1 MKYIF
6 HPEALEEYQSAIS
19 YYFEINPQLA
29 ESFIKAIETGIENI
43 IMFPEA
49 WSIVEEDVRRHLISR
64 FPFGIYYCVE
74 NNCISIYAVMH
85 MSRHPEYW
93 KKRRNLLRNVDEITS
108 TPFIPVSSEGE
119 DQVQNKVTI
128 QN

>member
-19 YYFEINPQLA
+19 YYSAINPRLA
-29 ESFIKAIETGIENI
+29 ELFIKAIETGIENI

-93 KKRRNLLRNVDEITS
+93 KKRRKR
-108 TPFIPVSSEGE
+108 
-119 DQVQNKVTI
+119 
-128 QN
+128 

>member
-1 MKYIF
+1 MHRKIRKKFCMNTYS
-6 HPEALEEYQSAIS
+6 SATS
-19 YYFEINPQLA
+19 VINPRLA
-29 ESFIKAIETGIENI
+29 ESFVKAIETGIENI

-93 KKRRNLLRNVDEITS
+93 KKRR
-108 TPFIPVSSEGE
+108 
-119 DQVQNKVTI
+119 
-128 QN
+128 